1 MTTPIILDVDTGVDD
16 AVAIALALADPQI
29 ELVACTT
36 LAGNIDVINATNNT
50 LTVLDFLGAS
60 EVPVYQGA
68 SRPLARPLFMADYFH
83 GTDGLGESNL
93 PQSTRGPGQYR
104 GPAAMIRY
112 ATERPGDL
120 TLVCVG
126 PLTNLAIALNVYP
139 RLPEIVAGV
148 VVMGGAY
155 FSPGNVRPWAEFNIF
170 CDPEAA
176 AQVFELA
183 PRFKRFVAI
192 GLDVTMQV
200 AISRDGY
207 DAAASHPGKSAELV
221 RQIARRSFEERQILD
236 FHLHD
241 PLAVAVAA
249 APGIVQSERLDVVV
263 DTDEEHRGQTRVTG
277 SGSVEVARSVDQ
289 EAFLSRF
296 HDILDLPRG

>member
-16 AVAIALALADPQI
+16 AVAIALALADPEI

-50 LTVLDFLGAS
+50 LNVLDFLGAS
-60 EVPVYQGA
+60 QVPVYQGA

-93 PQSTRGPGQYR
+93 PKSTRGPGEYR

-112 ATERPGDL
+112 ATERPGEI

-126 PLTNLAIALNVYP
+126 PLTNLAIALNVFP
-139 RLPEIVAGV
+139 RLPEKVAGV

-155 FSPGNVRPWAEFNIF
+155 HVPGNTRPWAEFNIF
-170 CDPEAA
+170 CDPESAG
-176 AQVFELA
+176 QVFEAA
-183 PRFKRFVAI
+183 PQFKRFVAV
-192 GLDVTMQV
+192 GLDVSLHV
-200 AISRDGY
+200 AVSRAGY
-207 DAAASHPGKSAELV
+207 DAAGSHPGKVAELL
-221 RQIARRSFEERQILD
+221 RQVGRRSFEERQITE

-249 APGIVQSERLDVVV
+249 APEIIRTERSEVVV
-263 DTDEEHRGQTRVTG
+263 DTNEEHRGRTRVIG
-277 SGSVEVARSVDQ
+277 PGAVEIARSVDR
-289 EAFLSRF
+289 EVFLSRF
-296 HDILDLPRG
+296 HDILDLPQG

>member
-16 AVAIALALADPQI
+16 AVAIALALADPEI

-50 LTVLDFLGAS
+50 LNVLDFLGAP

-68 SRPLARPLFMADYFH
+68 SRPLVRPLFMADYFH
-83 GTDGLGESNL
+83 GSDGLGESNL
-93 PQSTRGPGQYR
+93 PKSTRGPGQYR

-112 ATERPGDL
+112 STERPGEL

-126 PLTNLAIALNVYP
+126 PLTNLAIALNVFP

-155 FSPGNVRPWAEFNIF
+155 HVAGNTRPWAEFNIF
-170 CDPEAA
+170 CDPESAG
-176 AQVFELA
+176 QVFAVA
-183 PRFKRFVAI
+183 PLFKRFVAV
-192 GLDVTMQV
+192 GLDVSLQV
-200 AISRDGY
+200 AISRAGY
-207 DAAASHPGKSAELV
+207 DAAGSHPGRVAELL
-221 RQIARRSFEERQILD
+221 RQVGRRSFEERDITE

-249 APGIVQSERLDVVV
+249 APNIVRTERSEVVV
-263 DTDEEHRGQTRVTG
+263 DTDEENRGQTRVIG
-277 SGSVEVARSVDQ
+277 PGAVEIARSVDRV
-289 EAFLSRF
+289 AFLGRF
-296 HDILDLPRG
+296 HDILDLPHG